1 MARLVFL
8 ELLQPVHGRRPEG
21 PGSSY
26 RTGAESDCQMTRM
39 PTAPMRFSA
48 AFIPSGGNTTEC
60 QPALAIAPSYVHSYF
75 WRAEASVRSGKPTE
89 ANEFVDKTERLDA
102 RNRPAWEAGKGLPTW
117 AICGSDSHLQVVLRV
132 EPECRVDARLAD
144 RCP

>member
-1 MARLVFL
+1 MNGSASIFGVATASTRETTRRSWIELSDWSRKRLLDDAHAYGAHAFL
-8 ELLQPVHGRRPEG
+8 CRFYPFRRQ
-21 PGSSY
+21 Y
-26 RTGAESDCQMTRM
+26 DRM
-39 PTAPMRFSA
+39 PAGPCNRSQLRSFL
-48 AFIPSGGNTTEC
+48 F
-60 QPALAIAPSYVHSYF
+60 LA
-75 WRAEASVRSGKPTE
+75 RRVRSGKPTE